1 MLKPRDLTSPS
12 LHRLPAAPTLS
23 VQLQHERLGVRF
35 VVRET
40 FRELRVVHIVQ
51 IFAGRIAPGAPTER
65 VEPAAWTQR
74 KEGVDNT
81 YNKVNTTRME

>member
-1 MLKPRDLTSPS
+1 MPCMVHPSTWSVRVDVEAARDLTSPS
-12 LHRLPAAPTLS
+12 LQCLPAAPTLS

-35 VVRET
+35 VVSET

-65 VEPAAWTQR
+65 VEPAA
-74 KEGVDNT
+74 
-81 YNKVNTTRME
+81 